1 MFCYFYKEIDE
12 EVLRMQTDEI
22 VGRARLLDNEIK
34 VRFFMSTLV
43 TLWSYDILPKL
54 STIPKTLDCLYIV
67 MLDNKVEFCDT
78 SVKKIIKLVLGNY
91 SVSHVL
97 HCIIFSFT
105 DNEK

>member
-34 VRFFMSTLV
+34 VKFFMSTLV

-54 STIPKTLDCLYIV
+54 STISKTW
-67 MLDNKVEFCDT
+67 CDYNN
-78 SVKKIIKLVLGNY
+78 V
-91 SVSHVL
+91 
-97 HCIIFSFT
+97 FT
-105 DNEK
+105 L